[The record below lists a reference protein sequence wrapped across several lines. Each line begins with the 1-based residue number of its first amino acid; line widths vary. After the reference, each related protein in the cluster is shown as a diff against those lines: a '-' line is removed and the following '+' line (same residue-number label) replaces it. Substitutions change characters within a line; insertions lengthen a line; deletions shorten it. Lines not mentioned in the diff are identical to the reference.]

1 MEVDNIENKIT
12 QGLSITFQ
20 KQTTAS
26 DAYISN
32 TSSIENLV
40 STPALLTMIVEA
52 SCKMLDSL
60 IPQQYLTVGNRL
72 ELSHINPTLVGDTI
86 TLILTVEKVDGNKIL
101 LDIVGADSNGR
112 ICLGK
117 YHKVIVERN
126 KLMENAYKRSKDWQ

>member
-1 MEVDNIENKIT
+1 MEVNIIKNRIT
-12 QGLSITFQ
+12 EGLSITYQ

-26 DAYISN
+26 DAYVTN
-32 TSSIENLV
+32 YSSIENLI

-52 SCKMLDSL
+52 SCNMLDNL
-60 IPQQYLTVGNRL
+60 IPQQYLTVGNKL

-101 LDIVGADSNGR
+101 LDVVGADSNGR

-117 YHKVIVERN
+117 YNKVIVERN
-126 KLMENAYKRSKDWQ
+126 KLMENAYNRAKDLY